1 MGSLKNDIEAI
12 LFISP
17 RPMTIRRLASLL
29 EVEENVVAEALSV
42 LLQEYTTKEG
52 GITIAEHSLEVQ
64 MITTASAA
72 PAVQK
77 FIKDEATG
85 ELTKPS
91 LETLTII
98 AYRGPIT
105 RSDLEKIRGVNCSI
119 ILRNLMM
126 RGLIDSQEDKKRLV
140 TFYAISMDFLKFL
153 GLPKISDLPEYQSLH
168 GVEVIQQILKQ
179 DELPNT

>member
-72 PAVQK
+72 TAVQK

-98 AYRGPIT
+98 A
-105 RSDLEKIRGVNCSI
+105 
-119 ILRNLMM
+119 
-126 RGLIDSQEDKKRLV
+126 
-140 TFYAISMDFLKFL
+140 
-153 GLPKISDLPEYQSLH
+153 
-168 GVEVIQQILKQ
+168 
-179 DELPNT
+179 